1 MSHQMSELTIYEQEY
16 AKLGIEMITNGYAT
30 VWRQNNK
37 TYWGI
42 NSSEP
47 SQEVVFEVNDDIIE
61 YCEVNDITLM
71 QIAGSWGPDQEFRR
85 FLKETN
91 QPTVNIEKPPS
102 WSDLSRGLLGE

>member
-1 MSHQMSELTIYEQEY
+1 MSKLTIYEQEY
-16 AKLGIEMITNGYAT
+16 AKLGIRMITDGYAK
-30 VWRQNNK
+30 VWKQDNK

-42 NSSEP
+42 NSSDP
-47 SQEVVFEVNDDIIE
+47 SQEVVYEVNDDIIE
-61 YCEVNDITLM
+61 YCLVNNITLT

-102 WSDLSRGLLGE
+102 WSVLSEGLFGE